1 MPPFSPF
8 IFGLKMEK
16 VLKLLPFRTRCVI
29 ITTVTKMTECFLF
42 QRKDELMREAKTV
55 ATVFGAISVCL
66 IGGLGVA
73 FNAAPQVRSSNV
85 EIEEP
90 ASEEAIAAT
99 KTSVSTTIAIVTT
112 TPGTKRNALTTTSAK
127 AETETSTLGSDEED
141 GSLWSVN
148 YADHYDSAPQY
159 NASAEYVYD
168 PASDTVTTT
177 TVPAY
182 TTVTVPETT
191 TTTTTFATTTTTTTT
206 TFTTTTT
213 TTTSAATT
221 TTTTTAAP
229 ETTTAVTTTAPAVQA
244 NTSSLPISDSDFM
257 VLCNVVGH
265 EAGSSWISTY
275 DKAKVVEVIMNRVY
289 SPLFP
294 NSISAVLTQPY
305 QFTGAQS
312 YAFNGTYNWYVTES
326 VKEAVRLYFSDPSQF
341 SHGYLYFWG
350 DGYQNHFH

>member
-1 MPPFSPF
+1 
-8 IFGLKMEK
+8 
-16 VLKLLPFRTRCVI
+16 
-29 ITTVTKMTECFLF
+29 
-42 QRKDELMREAKTV
+42 MREAKNV
-55 ATVFGAISVCL
+55 ATILGTIAVCL
-66 IGGLGVA
+66 ISGLMVA
-73 FNAAPQVRSSNV
+73 DKAAPNVNSSNMV
-85 EIEEP
+85 EIEQP
-90 ASEEAIAAT
+90 ASEEMTVAAIQ
-99 KTSVSTTIAIVTT
+99 TSVSTTIAIVTT
-112 TPGTKRNALTTTSAK
+112 TPGTKRYALATTSAK

-148 YADHYDSAPQY
+148 YADHFDSAPQN
-159 NASAEYVYD
+159 NASAEYLYD

-182 TTVTVPETT
+182 TNVTVPETT

-213 TTTSAATT
+213 TTTSTSAT

-244 NTSSLPISDSDFM
+244 TKSSLPISDSDFI

-265 EAGSSWISTY
+265 EAGSSWISVY
-275 DKAKVVEVIMNRVY
+275 DKAKVAEVIMNRVY

-294 NSISAVLTQPY
+294 NSISAVLTQPN
-305 QFTGAQS
+305 QFAGAQS